1 MVDTVQANL
10 EGRKV
15 FIAIPTYDGKLNIKT
30 AYNLA
35 QLMPRAFQHGV
46 SFNLSHM
53 SGCSLITMA
62 RNSLVNEFL
71 KTDCQELL
79 FIDSDVVASADDIL
93 RLLAQSTDKDITAG
107 LYPRRAPDKFFF
119 LDIPRDENGN
129 MIFDGSMLK
138 VNRVGTGFML
148 IKRRVFE
155 KLRDEH
161 PEWEY
166 LAKGEDETA
175 YAFFDLAVMEGRYVG
190 EDYLFCDRARKAGF
204 ECWVDVEISLP
215 HIGQEEFTRNFLDDV
230 IRPML
235 EDERKAKLKV
245 ANG

>member
-1 MVDTVQANL
+1 MADTKQVDLA
-10 EGRKV
+10 GRKV
-15 FIAIPTYDGKLNIKT
+15 FIAIPTYDGRLNIKT

-35 QLMPRAFQHGV
+35 ALVPMAHAHGV
-46 SFNLSHM
+46 GINFSHM
-53 SGCSLITMA
+53 SGCSLIAMA

-71 KTDCQELL
+71 KTDCTELL
-79 FIDSDVVASADDIL
+79 FIDSDVVAGPNDIM
-93 RLLAQSTDKDITAG
+93 RLLAQSTDKDIAAG
-107 LYPRRAPDKFFF
+107 LYPRRATDKFFF
-119 LDIPRDENGN
+119 LDIPRDENDD

-148 IKRRVFE
+148 IKRHVIE
-155 KLRDEH
+155 QLIAAH

-166 LAKGEDETA
+166 VTRGEETA
-175 YAFFDLAVMEGRYVG
+175 YALFDHGVLDGRYVG

-215 HIGQEEFTRNFLDDV
+215 HVGQEEFSRDFLEDV
-230 IRPML
+230 VKPML
-235 EDERKAKLKV
+235 EDQRKAKLKV

>member
-1 MVDTVQANL
+1 MADTVQASL

-46 SFNLSHM
+46 SFHLSHM

-71 KTDCQELL
+71 KTDCTELL
-79 FIDSDVVASADDIL
+79 FIDSDVIVHGDDIL
-93 RLLAQSTDKDITAG
+93 RLVAQGTNKDVVAG
-107 LYPRRAPDKFFF
+107 LYPRRATDKFFF
-119 LDIPRDENGN
+119 LDIPRTEDGD

-166 LAKGEDETA
+166 QAKENENA
-175 YAFFDLAVMEGRYVG
+175 VAFFDLAVMEGRYVG
-190 EDYLFCDRARKAGF
+190 EDYLFCDRARKSGF

-215 HIGQEEFTRNFLDDV
+215 HIGQEEFTRDFLEDV
-230 IRPML
+230 IKPML
-235 EDERKAKLKV
+235 EDQRKAKLKV

>member
-1 MVDTVQANL
+1 MADAVQANL

-15 FIAIPTYDGKLNIKT
+15 FVAIPTYDGRLNIKT

-46 SFNLSHM
+46 SFHLSHM

-71 KTDCQELL
+71 KTDCTELL
-79 FIDSDVVASADDIL
+79 FIDSDVVADGDDIL
-93 RLLAQSTDKDITAG
+93 RLVAQATNKDIAAG
-107 LYPRRAPDKFFF
+107 LYPRRATDKFFF
-119 LDIPRDENGN
+119 LDIPRTEEGD

-148 IKRRVFE
+148 IKRYVFE

-166 LAKGEDETA
+166 QAKENENI

-190 EDYLFCDRARKAGF
+190 EDYLFCDRAKKAGF

-215 HIGQEEFTRNFLDDV
+215 HVGQEEFTRNFVDDV
-230 IRPML
+230 IKPML
-235 EDERKAKLKV
+235 EDQRKAKLKV

>member
-1 MVDTVQANL
+1 MPMVHA
-10 EGRKV
+10 
-15 FIAIPTYDGKLNIKT
+15 
-30 AYNLA
+30 
-35 QLMPRAFQHGV
+35 HGIGI
-46 SFNLSHM
+46 NLSHM

-71 KTDCQELL
+71 KTDCTELL
-79 FIDSDVVASADDIL
+79 FIDSDVVVEPDQIL
-93 RLLAQSTDKDITAG
+93 RLMAQSTDKDITAG
-107 LYPRRAPDKFFF
+107 LYPRRATDKFFF
-119 LDIPRDENGN
+119 LDIPRDENGD
-129 MIFDGSMLK
+129 MIFDGAMLK

-148 IKRRVFE
+148 IKRYVFE